1 MREIGRAE
9 ILRMIPHAGEMCL
22 LDAVMF
28 WDARFLRG
36 RSTRSGS
43 AGNPL
48 RRADGSLGMACLIEL
63 AGQAMA
69 AHGRLLAG
77 DDGPPRPGMLVSL
90 RDVALSAGPLEAQ
103 EIQVEVERLA
113 GDARGAAYGF
123 RVSNAART
131 LLAGRATVLL
141 SGAA

>member
-1 MREIGRAE
+1 MLEIGRAE
-9 ILRMIPHAGEMCL
+9 ILRLIPHAGEMCL

-36 RSTRSGS
+36 RSMRSGS

-48 RRADGSLGMACLIEL
+48 RRADGSLGMACGIEL

-69 AHGRLLAG
+69 AHGRLIAG
-77 DDGPPRPGMLVSL
+77 TDEPPRPGMLVSL
-90 RDVALSAGPLEAQ
+90 RDVELSAGPLDGGEVL
-103 EIQVEVERLA
+103 VEVERLS

-123 RVSNAART
+123 RVLNAART

-141 SGAA
+141 AGAA

>member
-9 ILRMIPHAGEMCL
+9 ILRLIPHAGEMCL
-22 LDAVMF
+22 LDAVVF

-36 RSTRSGS
+36 RSMRSGS

-48 RRADGSLGMACLIEL
+48 RRADGSLGMACGIEI

-69 AHGRLLAG
+69 AHGRLIAG
-77 DDGPPRPGMLVSL
+77 TDEPPRPGMLVSL
-90 RDVALSAGPLEAQ
+90 RDVELSAGPFEVQ
-103 EIQVEVERLA
+103 EIQVEVERLL

-123 RVSNAART
+123 LVSDAART
-131 LLAGRATVLL
+131 LLAGRGTVLL
-141 SGAA
+141 AGAA